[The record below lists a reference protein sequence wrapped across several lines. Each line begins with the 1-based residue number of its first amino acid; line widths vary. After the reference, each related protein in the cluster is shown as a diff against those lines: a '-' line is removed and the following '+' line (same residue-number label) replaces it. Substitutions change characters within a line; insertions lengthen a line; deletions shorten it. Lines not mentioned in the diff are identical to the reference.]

1 MFKVL
6 IANLILRF
14 VVKAAVLAA
23 ALAVA
28 WHFLNSSG
36 VLHDLKDLKKHFS
49 TLTTSFEGIEKTI
62 KETKNKDSINNIIE
76 SFKKDKDRQD
86 KKYTGGYITGS
97 DGKYYEET
105 KTIENAFFN
114 YYQDENKKERR
125 NDNEKTKD

>member
-23 ALAVA
+23 ALAIA

-62 KETKNKDSINNIIE
+62 KETKNKEQIGNLIE
-76 SFKKDKDRQD
+76 SLNLKKDRQD
-86 KKYTGGYITGS
+86 KKYTGGYINITGS
-97 DGKYYEET
+97 DGKYYEDEET
-105 KTIENAFFN
+105 KTIENAFFK
-114 YYQDENKKERR
+114 YYQDQDEKRKE
-125 NDNEKTKD
+125 K

>member
-36 VLHDLKDLKKHFS
+36 VLHDLKELKKHF
-49 TLTTSFEGIEKTI
+49 TTFTSSIEGIEKTV
-62 KETKNKDSINNIIE
+62 KETKDKGSINNIIE
-76 SFKKDKDRQD
+76 SFKKDKDRD
-86 KKYTGGYITGS
+86 KKYTGGYISSGGHDGS
-97 DGKYYEET
+97 EYYHEET
-105 KTIENAFFN
+105 KAIENAFFK
-114 YYQDENKKERR
+114 YYQDEKRKE
-125 NDNEKTKD
+125 K